1 MSQISPKLTEI
12 LWGLATML
20 SFSKRL
26 PFPFFSGGEGY
37 YPWLCCTN
45 IKDSDNSVMFQF
57 FLGVVYFEG
66 IILNFKAGCSWA
78 THPQVWWALNFTL
91 YFSCSMNLVQAL
103 LNFQPLLT
111 SNIGRYIQ
119 QKVTPKQI
127 HIPAFFS
134 RSLLYNST
142 VTPIHL
148 NRFDY
153 CQIFVKIF

>member
-1 MSQISPKLTEI
+1 
-12 LWGLATML
+12 ML

-78 THPQVWWALNFTL
+78 THPQVWWALNFTF

-119 QKVTPKQI
+119 QKVTPKQS
-127 HIPAFFS
+127 HIPAFFLFQVFALQFYS
-134 RSLLYNST
+134 DSNSFKQIWLLSN
-142 VTPIHL
+142 
-148 NRFDY
+148 F
-153 CQIFVKIF
+153 CQDLLVFIQIL